1 MEYSLTMTFVAASGD
16 KVSITITGVK
26 NTITEAE
33 VSALMDTIISKDIF
47 LTKGGALTG
56 KYAAQLT
63 ERAITKFTVA

>member
-33 VSALMDTIISKDIF
+33 VSALMDTIIAKVR
-47 LTKGGALTG
+47 LV
-56 KYAAQLT
+56 
-63 ERAITKFTVA
+63 AI

>member
-1 MEYSLTMTFVAASGD
+1 MEYTLTMTFVAASGD
-16 KVSITITGVK
+16 KISISITGVK
-26 NTITEAE
+26 STITEVE

-63 ERAITKFTVA
+63 QRAVTQLTVA